1 MIGSYAIPRW
11 QMPIASLM
19 VRTPWKLLPN
29 IVAGEEIVPE
39 FVPYVASR
47 GADPIVKA
55 AWPLLEDPEAMA
67 GMKASLAGVRACFEG
82 IDPGEVAAERIL
94 SLLDSWADTGTDSGP
109 ETSRG

>member
-11 QMPIASLM
+11 QMPVASLM

-47 GADPIVKA
+47 GAEPIVEA
-55 AWPLLEDPEAMA
+55 AMPLLEDPEALTAMR
-67 GMKASLAGVRACFEG
+67 ASLAEVRSRFEG
-82 IDPGEVAAERIL
+82 IDPGEVAAERML
-94 SLLDSWADTGTDSGP
+94 ALVDVWSGAARDPASP
-109 ETSRG
+109 EG